1 MRVRHKSIIR
11 VSTVNPF
18 CGKDCQAK
26 SQDDESSD
34 LYGLIFSNSNFSDMW
49 RDTLDGCD
57 WSKELD
63 ALFLYELEAF
73 HEVEISSLVS
83 TRSRS
88 L

>member
-1 MRVRHKSIIR
+1 MRVRYKPTNR

-18 CGKDCQAK
+18 CGKDGQAK

-34 LYGLIFSNSNFSDMW
+34 LYDLIFSKSNFLDMW
-49 RDTLDGCD
+49 RDTLDDCD
-57 WSKELD
+57 WSKGLD